1 VGCSNESKE
10 ISYPASKKI
19 DFVETIHGYGLKTLQ
34 VKNQKNGLIDKI
46 NLQKNLLEKINLK
59 KQYQKILAI
68 HGKQNR

>member
-1 VGCSNESKE
+1 MEYVADERFQFWG
-10 ISYPASKKI
+10 ISI
-19 DFVETIHGYGLKTLQ
+19 DGLKTSQ
-34 VKNQKNGLIDKI
+34 VKNQKSGLIDKI